1 MLAWKLIDT
10 CTHGTIVYKEVIVDD
25 KKNPLKLTLSQYNVI
40 YVYTGEVIVDD
51 RSKTLNLQISMISV

>member
-25 KKNPLKLTLSQYNVI
+25 KKTLKLTLSQYNVI
-40 YVYTGEVIVDD
+40 YVYTGGVIVDD
-51 RSKTLNLQISMISV
+51 RHPSIMLYMCIPVK